1 MVASQT
7 KLEALDQRLRDLDAE
22 RKIID
27 DAEEIFVNGG
37 LKDEYLELR
46 REAKTHLQEAKR
58 IIKKIEEL
66 APEITK
72 VHGWKMF
79 FKSYEVCVVEY
90 AKDNWTAR
98 NILFLSGEEDC
109 MMY

>member
-7 KLEALDQRLRDLDAE
+7 KLAVLDQRLKDLDAE
-22 RKIID
+22 RKMID
-27 DAEEIFVNGG
+27 DAKEIFVNGG

-46 REAKTHLQEAKR
+46 REAKTHLHEAKR
-58 IIKKIEEL
+58 IIKKIEDL
-66 APEITK
+66 APDITK
-72 VHGWKMF
+72 GRAWKMF
-79 FKSYEVCVVEY
+79 FKSYEVCVIEY
-90 AKDNWTAR
+90 AKEDWTAR